1 MKPISLAYSYI
12 NEMGIIIE
20 NGEQKYK
27 AENLEIEKDL
37 FAKIKALND
46 ALKEVERDVGEFRE
60 NDMIRR
66 APQYTK

>member
-1 MKPISLAYSYI
+1 
-12 NEMGIIIE
+12 MGIIIE

-37 FAKIKALND
+37 FAKVKALTEG
-46 ALKEVERDVGEFRE
+46 LKEVEKDVGEFRE

-66 APQYTK
+66 APQYAK